1 MLLYSECHLLT
12 FSVSD
17 TAGLATKRLQAILQT
32 CILRRRK
39 DTELDGRRLVELPP
53 KEVVLTKL
61 EFSQDERDIYKAV
74 ETQSQIKFNKYLRAG
89 TVLKNYMHGKL

>member
-1 MLLYSECHLLT
+1 M
-12 FSVSD
+12 
-17 TAGLATKRLQAILQT
+17 
-32 CILRRRK
+32 LRRRK

-61 EFSQDERDIYKAV
+61 EFSQDERDIYKAI

-89 TVLKNYMHGKL
+89 TVLKNYMHGELWSSFLLSVTN